1 MAEPFDGML
10 GDSAA
15 MRAVFVA
22 IDRVAPCN
30 LTVLVRGETG
40 TGKELVA
47 RSLHRRSA
55 QAAGP
60 FVAVNCAALPLN
72 LVESELFGFEK
83 GSFTGAV
90 AAHPGWIERA
100 NGGSLF
106 LDEIAELPLTV
117 QSKLLRVVQDRRVQR
132 LGGARDRAIDV
143 RLIAATHQDLPAM
156 VEGGAFRRDL
166 YHRINEIVL
175 MLPPVRERGSDLK
188 LLADAFVAARGAEL
202 GRPLRLSDTARAMMQ
217 AHDWPG
223 NVRELENCIRRA
235 AAVITGDVIGPADL
249 RIDGAAA
256 PRTLAVARDQATESA
271 VRAAL
276 RRHAGD
282 AARAARELDIAL
294 SELRQLA
301 VQYRITLS

>member
-22 IDRVAPCN
+22 IDRVAPSN
-30 LTVLVRGETG
+30 LTILVRGETG

-55 QAAGP
+55 CAAGP

-90 AAHPGWIERA
+90 AAHSGWIERA
-100 NGGSLF
+100 DGGSLF

-132 LGGARDRAIDV
+132 LGGARDRAIEV
-143 RLIAATHQDLPAM
+143 RFIAATHQDLPGM

-166 YHRINEIVL
+166 YHRVNEIVL
-175 MLPPVRERGSDLK
+175 MLPPLRARGSDLD
-188 LLADAFVAARGAEL
+188 LLTDAFVAARGVEL
-202 GRPLRLSDTARAMMQ
+202 GRTLRLSDAARAVVRG
-217 AHDWPG
+217 HEWPG
-223 NVRELENCIRRA
+223 NVRELENCIRRGA
-235 AAVITGDVIGPADL
+235 ALLTGDVIGPADL
-249 RIDGAAA
+249 RIDGAAV
-256 PRTLAVARDQATESA
+256 PRTLAMARDQATESA
-271 VRAAL
+271 LRAAL
-276 RRHAGD
+276 RRHTGD
-282 AARAARELDIAL
+282 AIRAAQELDIPPA
-294 SELRQLA
+294 ELQQLA
-301 VQYRITLS
+301 AQYRISLS